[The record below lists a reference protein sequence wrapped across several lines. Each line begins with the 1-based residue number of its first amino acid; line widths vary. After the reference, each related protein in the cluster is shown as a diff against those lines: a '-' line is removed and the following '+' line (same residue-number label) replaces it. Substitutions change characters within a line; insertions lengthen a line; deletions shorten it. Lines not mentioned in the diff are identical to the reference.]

1 MGNTDCIKC
10 IDIYSLLQKGGKN
23 AKKLSFCRFL
33 LFCIC
38 VFATLFVSLPCVLG
52 RIVFHSKNR
61 SSYEQD
67 YILLFPCGRIVVC
80 PCC

>member
-1 MGNTDCIKC
+1 MGEYRLHKM
-10 IDIYSLLQKGGKN
+10 YRYLFPVAKGGKN